1 MYTNIEQSNKSIFKT
16 YLVYFISMLMFCA
29 IRIAVSEGFLS
40 ELGARWQDVVSTIII
55 QGLFMFGLP
64 LVLYSLFLKTKP
76 KNVFKTCNYRPIN
89 TATVFISFGLGI
101 CMFFV
106 NIAVSAGFN
115 GIISFFGYQTPVSF
129 GVAEEVSATIPNF
142 LLDVVLVAVLPALC
156 EEFLHRGLLLQGTK
170 HGGFTKSIIISSVL
184 FGLMH
189 LNISQVSYAI
199 VLGMVM
205 GFASVVAKNIWV
217 PIIMHFTNNFISVYL
232 DYATA
237 NGWVGCR
244 FYEKLTL
251 LSRSSMLV
259 IFIVCFIALLAIA
272 SLMIYLIL
280 QLFKQNILLKVN
292 KAISAVYD
300 DNENANTNDPILT
313 QKSAMLQQMLEENTL
328 LNLNYEAMKSPI
340 EIVMPKQKVVYKT
353 TFKDKIF
360 LYASLILGGIVTLFT
375 LIWGF
380 I

>member
-1 MYTNIEQSNKSIFKT
+1 
-16 YLVYFISMLMFCA
+16 MLMFCA

-106 NIAVSAGFN
+106 NIAVSAVFN

-340 EIVMPKQKVVYKT
+340 EIVMPKQKVVYKA